1 MLLKN
6 QNWGGLLSGRVWRGG
21 ERRLSACKHQPILEE
36 TKQMKSLTTIVAGSA
51 ASILLL
57 NGFAFAQQQP
67 QQQQYQQSQ
76 MPQLTTREVRQ
87 YMSQIER
94 DINQIVQSGDLS
106 RLRQWTQNNI
116 ADNAV
121 LNRTNAIETEGQSRA
136 ISSITITKPDLLR
149 LQRFV
154 LSGMSDKLNAVQDFR
169 LNVQLVNVE
178 PVGDSA
184 AMVRSRISERA
195 TLAPRQAEFGTR
207 MGQQREFTTGQAPE
221 GQVAEDFGDAQPR
234 GQQRGRPL
242 TRSQQA
248 GLQLEAQATCT
259 HLIERNPDVGRLQIA
274 MGIYDAQTE
283 AQF

>member
-1 MLLKN
+1 
-6 QNWGGLLSGRVWRGG
+6 
-21 ERRLSACKHQPILEE
+21 
-36 TKQMKSLTTIVAGSA
+36 MKSLSTIVAGSA
-51 ASILLL
+51 ASVLML
-57 NGFAFAQQQP
+57 NGFAFAQQQSQ

-76 MPQLTTREVRQ
+76 TQQLTNREVRQ

-94 DINQIVQSGDLS
+94 DINQIVQSGNLS
-106 RLRQWTQNNI
+106 RLRQWTQNNV

-154 LSGMSDKLNAVQDFR
+154 LSGMSDKLNAVEDFR
-169 LNVQLVNVE
+169 LDIQVVNVQ

-184 AMVRSRISERA
+184 ALVKSRVSERA
-195 TLAPRQAEFGTR
+195 RLAPRQGEIGSR

-221 GQVAEDFGDAQPR
+221 GQVAEDFEDVQPR

-242 TRSQQA
+242 TRGA
-248 GLQLEAQATCT
+248 GLQLESQATCT
-259 HLIERNPDVGRLQIA
+259 HLIERSGDAGRLQIA
-274 MGIYDAQTE
+274 MGICDAQTD